1 MSSLDLSIRLGELG
15 RPRRVSIRGGWVMV
29 FWTSCILLVLGFLL
43 ISWQVVSAARI
54 YPELLYQNRR
64 TSSLAGKMNR
74 LRQETTLL
82 RTESADMDSLTARLG
97 GRFGIDSTRWSRTE
111 GLPSGQKLI
120 ETLFPD
126 PSGSEIWSREA
137 ADLGERTSRLRQ
149 ELSTVAKVA
158 KAKID
163 QLEQTPS
170 IAPARGQLSSGFGW
184 RLHPVFGEYLMHE
197 GQDITSSI
205 GTPVTATALGKVVVK
220 EYSSS
225 YGNYVVVAHGNG
237 VRTLYAH
244 LNAFK
249 CELGE
254 NVRRGQV
261 IGLLGNTGRST
272 GPHVH
277 YEVRLG
283 ERPVDPMPWILPT
296 TLVP

>member
-1 MSSLDLSIRLGELG
+1 MNSLDLSIRIGELG
-15 RPRRVSIRGGWVMV
+15 RPRRISIRGSWVAV
-29 FWTSCILLVLGFLL
+29 FWTASLLFAAGFLFVT
-43 ISWQVVSAARI
+43 WQVFSAARI

-64 TSSLAGKMNR
+64 TSSLAAKMTR

-82 RTESADMDSLTARLG
+82 RAASADLDSLTARLG
-97 GRFGIDSTRWSRTE
+97 GRFGVDSTRLSPTAGRPT
-111 GLPSGQKLI
+111 GQKLI

-126 PSGSEIWSREA
+126 PSGTEIWSREA
-137 ADLGERTSRLRQ
+137 ADLGETTSHLRA
-149 ELSTVAKVA
+149 ELTAISKVA
-158 KAKID
+158 MTKIG

-170 IAPARGQLSSGFGW
+170 IVPARGQLSSGYGW
-184 RLHPVFGEYLMHE
+184 RLHPVFGEYMLHD

-205 GTPVTATALGKVVVK
+205 GTPVTATAMGKVVVR

-249 CELGE
+249 CELGD

-277 YEVRLG
+277 YEVRMND
-283 ERPVDPMPWILPT
+283 RPVDPMNWILPT

>member
-1 MSSLDLSIRLGELG
+1 MNDLDLTLRFGELG
-15 RPRRVSIRGGWVMV
+15 RPRRLSIEGGWVAV
-29 FWTSCILLVLGFLL
+29 FWITCLVVVAGFLL
-43 ISWQVVSAARI
+43 LSWQVISAARI

-64 TSSLAGKMNR
+64 SSSLAARMTR
-74 LRQETTLL
+74 LREETV
-82 RTESADMDSLTARLG
+82 RMRDESIDLDALTTRLA
-97 GRFGIDSTRWSRTE
+97 GRFGQNTSRSARSE

-120 ETLFPD
+120 ERLFPD
-126 PSGSEIWSREA
+126 PSGTETFSREA
-137 ADLGERTSRLRQ
+137 SDLGERTSRLRR
-149 ELSTVAKVA
+149 ELSTAAKVA
-158 KAKID
+158 RTKID
-163 QLEQTPS
+163 QFEQTPS
-170 IAPARGQLSSGFGW
+170 IMPARGQLSSGFGW
-184 RLHPVFGEYLMHE
+184 RLHPVFGEYILHD

-205 GTPVTATALGKVVVK
+205 GTPVVATALGKVVER

-237 VRTLYAH
+237 IRTLYAH

-254 NVRRGQV
+254 SVRRGQV

-277 YEVRLG
+277 YEVRQG
-283 ERPVDPMPWILPT
+283 DRPIDPTPWILPT

>member
-1 MSSLDLSIRLGELG
+1 MNSLDLSIRLGDLG
-15 RPRRVSIRGGWVMV
+15 QPRRISIRGGWVTV
-29 FWTSCILLVLGFLL
+29 FWTSCFLVVGGFLL
-43 ISWQVVSAARI
+43 VSWQVVSAARI

-64 TSSLAGKMNR
+64 TISLAAKMGR
-74 LRQETTLL
+74 LRQETTQI
-82 RTESADMDSLTARLG
+82 REESVDMDSLTVRLG
-97 GRFGIDSTRWSRTE
+97 GRFGMDSTRLSQTE

-126 PSGSEIWSREA
+126 PSGTEIWSREA
-137 ADLGERTSRLRQ
+137 ADLGEKTSHLRA
-149 ELSTVAKVA
+149 ELTSISKVA
-158 KAKID
+158 KTKID

-170 IAPARGQLSSGFGW
+170 IMPARGQLSSGFGW
-184 RLHPVFGEYLMHE
+184 RLHPVFGEYMMHE
-197 GQDITSSI
+197 GQDFTSSI
-205 GTPVTATALGKVVVK
+205 GTPVTATALGKVVVR

-237 VRTLYAH
+237 IRTLYAH

-249 CELGE
+249 CELGDD
-254 NVRRGQV
+254 VRRGQV

-277 YEVRLG
+277 YEVHIGDRA
-283 ERPVDPMPWILPT
+283 VDPMPWILPT

>member
-1 MSSLDLSIRLGELG
+1 VSSLDLSIRVGDLG
-15 RPRRVSIRGGWVMV
+15 RPRRISIRGGWVTV
-29 FWTSCILLVLGFLL
+29 FWTSCFLIVTGFFFV
-43 ISWQVVSAARI
+43 SWQVVSAARI

-64 TSSLAGKMNR
+64 TISLAGKMTR
-74 LRQETTLL
+74 LREETTLI
-82 RTESADMDSLTARLG
+82 RTESVDMDSLTVRLG
-97 GRFGIDSTRWSRTE
+97 GRFGIDSTRLSQTE

-137 ADLGERTSRLRQ
+137 ADLGEKTSHLRA
-149 ELSTVAKVA
+149 ELTSISKVA
-158 KAKID
+158 KTKID

-170 IAPARGQLSSGFGW
+170 IMPARGQLSSGFGW
-184 RLHPVFGEYLMHE
+184 RLHPVFGEYMMHE

-205 GTPVTATALGKVVVK
+205 GTPVTATALGKVVVR

-225 YGNYVVVAHGNG
+225 FGNYVVVAHGNG
-237 VRTLYAH
+237 IKTLYAH

-249 CELGE
+249 CELGD

-277 YEVRLG
+277 YEVHVGDRT
-283 ERPVDPMPWILPT
+283 VDPMPWILPT